1 MAVVSG
7 MKSGASIVLA
17 VVVRPKLWFIAMVQ
31 LIRLVPRSW
40 WRRSPFLPIPSR
52 SYIRFRKQTQYGGDS
67 GPIEVRD
74 VLSYL
79 NWLRDL
85 R

>member
-1 MAVVSG
+1 
-7 MKSGASIVLA
+7 MKSGASIVCA
-17 VVVRPKLWFIAMVQ
+17 IAVRPSLWLVAVTQ
-31 LIRLVPRSW
+31 LFRLIPRNW
-40 WRRSPFLPIPSR
+40 WRRSPFLPVPSE
-52 SYIRFRKQTQYGGDS
+52 SYIRFRKQTQYGGDNHQ
-67 GPIEVRD
+67 IEVRD

>member
-1 MAVVSG
+1 
-7 MKSGASIVLA
+7 MKSGASIVCA
-17 VVVRPKLWFIAMVQ
+17 IAVRPSLWLVGVTQ
-31 LIRLVPRSW
+31 LFRLIPRNW
-40 WRRSPFLPIPSR
+40 WRQSPFLPVPSQ
-52 SYIRFRKQTQYGGDS
+52 SYIRFRKQTQYGGDNHQ
-67 GPIEVRD
+67 IEVRD